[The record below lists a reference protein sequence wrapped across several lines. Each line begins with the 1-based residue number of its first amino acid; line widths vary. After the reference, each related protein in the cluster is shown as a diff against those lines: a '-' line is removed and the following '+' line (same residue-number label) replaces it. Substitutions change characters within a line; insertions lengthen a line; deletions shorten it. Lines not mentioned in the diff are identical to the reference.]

1 MKSKY
6 KRVLF
11 IIISILFVLFLV
23 NTIVS
28 KIITSKINNLVLK
41 DSFKL
46 QTVSAEEVKF
56 NIFDRSVVA
65 KNLFLAPS
73 RESMIELKKEEL
85 HGESLEKITVSSI
98 EFEGISLLKILLLNT
113 IEFDKLIIHDF
124 LFQNFINS
132 DDKKEKKTSKVIDL
146 DSLKI
151 DKIKGFEIDDIE
163 IINFSYQEIDIQS
176 KKLLIELKPIDFH
189 VHGLF
194 LEKRKD
200 GVFKLLPPKKNI
212 EISNIAISIP
222 KTGYNMDVGTVT
234 FSFNKALIDIR
245 NVKYKPINSR
255 DSLALS
261 YKYNTEVYNM
271 DLKRGIIYNF
281 RLNKLLKKQGLLID
295 SIRVLGLDLQIYKD
309 KRKPFNENKRPGIPH
324 LILKKMKFPLLVQNI
339 KIDSTRISYEERLDD
354 KNEYK
359 LMKVTLD
366 HTNAQIYNITSIDK
380 YREAPLEMSINSQFM
395 NKADMHVKI
404 KLLLKD
410 HHDNFYFNGSL
421 GPSRFSDFDKVIY
434 PALGMKISKGYLD
447 ELRFSASANPEKSA
461 GKMTMLYHGLEAK
474 VIKQESNDRNKFL
487 SWLVKEITY
496 KSNPIKGKH
505 EREIYMHTDRVVYKG
520 FINYIWKTLQ
530 NGIIGTITPFGTT
543 IEKER
548 KKEERQEKRKHRSG

>member
-11 IIISILFVLFLV
+11 IIISVLFVLFLV

-56 NIFDRSVVA
+56 NIFDRSVIA

-98 EFEGISLLKILLLNT
+98 EFKGISLLKILLLNT
-113 IEFDKLIIHDF
+113 VEFDKLVIHDF

-132 DDKKEKKTSKVIDL
+132 DDKKEKKASKVIDL

-176 KKLLIELKPIDFH
+176 KKLLIELKPIDLH
-189 VHGLF
+189 VHGLL
-194 LEKRKD
+194 LEKRTD
-200 GVFKLLPPKKNI
+200 GAFKLLPPKKNV

-271 DLKRGIIYNF
+271 DLKKGIIYNF

-309 KRKPFNENKRPGIPH
+309 KRKPFNER
-324 LILKKMKFPLLVQNI
+324 
-339 KIDSTRISYEERLDD
+339 
-354 KNEYK
+354 
-359 LMKVTLD
+359 
-366 HTNAQIYNITSIDK
+366 
-380 YREAPLEMSINSQFM
+380 
-395 NKADMHVKI
+395 
-404 KLLLKD
+404 
-410 HHDNFYFNGSL
+410 
-421 GPSRFSDFDKVIY
+421 
-434 PALGMKISKGYLD
+434 
-447 ELRFSASANPEKSA
+447 
-461 GKMTMLYHGLEAK
+461 
-474 VIKQESNDRNKFL
+474 
-487 SWLVKEITY
+487 
-496 KSNPIKGKH
+496 
-505 EREIYMHTDRVVYKG
+505 
-520 FINYIWKTLQ
+520 
-530 NGIIGTITPFGTT
+530 
-543 IEKER
+543 
-548 KKEERQEKRKHRSG
+548 